1 MGGWIAHLVRLSVQK
16 RVESG
21 EYDVLYM
28 WEDGV
33 AILWG
38 NPFRKRVESG
48 VYESVYLWV
57 DWPSGEAIRL
67 ESWEYEAVYMRE
79 DGFAISWDHPFQ
91 RKWKDQYMRLFP
103 CERMEAISWDYP
115 LKQRE
120 EKLLWGCLYV
130 GGGRRP
136 YKQVPPVS
144 TLHKIDPAFWIYTDI
159 EASSAESFLSQL
171 KFD

>member
-1 MGGWIAHLVRLSVQK
+1 
-16 RVESG
+16 
-21 EYDVLYM
+21 M

-120 EKLLWGCLYV
+120 EKLQCIMRLFIC
-130 GGGRRP
+130 GRRP
-136 YKQVPPVS
+136 EAIQAGPTCVNS
-144 TLHKIDPAFWIYTDI
+144 TKIDPTFWIYTYI
-159 EASSAESFLSQL
+159 EALAQLNHSFLCLNLIRKMQ
-171 KFD
+171 KTIQQRKKV